1 MAGLDWIVLCVLR
14 PHQHSIGYMGDG
26 FYRSKDLTNSIT
38 TLKEM
43 LQRTNK
49 TTKTTKYTYAQ
60 TIIETKKDI
69 HKIRSTSPL
78 VYTNMGWL
86 GDGSHR
92 KQVRQAWT
100 AVGLPPRYPFNGRK
114 VSHHEHLPQV
124 SFSSGKSSPICIL
137 EKWKAGLL
145 TRRPAVA
152 VNVECYKPQQVTQ
165 RTMTTYKPNHYRQHT
180 IDGIVMARAM
190 FTAQC

>member
-1 MAGLDWIVLCVLR
+1 MAGLDWIVQCFTSPLTQYRLYGRRFC
-14 PHQHSIGYMGDG
+14 
-26 FYRSKDLTNSIT
+26 RSKDLTNSIKE
-38 TLKEM
+38 LKEM
-43 LQRTNK
+43 LQRTNQ

-69 HKIRSTSPL
+69 HKISPL

-86 GDGSHR
+86 GDSSHR

-152 VNVECYKPQQVTQ
+152 INVECYKPQQVTP
-165 RTMTTYKPNHYRQHT
+165 RTMTMYKPNYYRQHT